1 MNVTANSDFHSACHS
16 GDNLTLNLLSAF
28 PLESPPVHSLL
39 MPIGTIRM
47 RATQPHFPSISFV
60 LSQVSSP
67 MQLPSSHS
75 NLSPQKSEPLMPPIH
90 DDLMQTVDERSYIS
104 HAGLN
109 MASVEHNG
117 GLASLREALTTN
129 EIDDQVKIRCL
140 SISSLVIDLA
150 LAFRQKCCQFRAK
163 KT

>member
-90 DDLMQTVDERSYIS
+90 DDLMVRLNNGPLRIRLTDVVLKQTVDERSYIS

-109 MASVEHNG
+109 MTSVCH
-117 GLASLREALTTN
+117 S
-129 EIDDQVKIRCL
+129 
-140 SISSLVIDLA
+140 
-150 LAFRQKCCQFRAK
+150 
-163 KT
+163 